1 MIASGAASAGTGIEA
16 MAGPRLG
23 AAGGGGS
30 EGDDEDGDNNDGE
43 DVSMGEESTTRLV
56 IGK

>member
-1 MIASGAASAGTGIEA
+1 

-30 EGDDEDGDNNDGE
+30 EGDDEDGDNNDGK